1 MTPRK
6 IVDFSVTTFPM
17 ALIARAKRPQC
28 SVQSRSLPGMDRWG
42 TWLEDIGFPVMNLM
56 SDNPGMRA
64 MFDLK
69 SAHVIRGRSIR

>member
-28 SVQSRSLPGMDRWG
+28 SVQSRSLPGMDRSV
-42 TWLEDIGFPVMNLM
+42 LAEDIGFPVMNLM